1 MPTNVLKTRA
11 QSHLARCVFLAV
23 FALLAHAQSPAA
35 ASDAS
40 TNTPPNTKDV
50 ILNVTALD
58 AKGHPVT
65 DLTSADFQIFD
76 DGKLQHIASFK
87 ASAAQ
92 SDAET
97 PPATTL
103 ILFDLLNSIPAHRGY
118 LSNQIIRALETV
130 ETGDSVYFYLLTN
143 HGDLYPVHALPTPQ
157 GKTPASRASD
167 AEEDRKPASTPW
179 TRQIHPLLD
188 EAIQKVYGLRPMDDK
203 DRGIRSAVTFRTL
216 SELGRQLTEI
226 PGSKTIVWISAGA
239 PNWLLYPYGCQDIV
253 FAEGSRLYA
262 AGKCSSDCAKWQGGS
277 KCVDYMPFLQHF
289 SAQLDRT
296 GAIMYNVEDTAE
308 GALPPADRG
317 TPKDTLQQLADLT
330 GGRMYIGGE
339 VGKAIAQSLED
350 ARARYQLV
358 YDAPSPDGKYH
369 KLRVAC
375 ARKGVRIDRK
385 SVV

>member
-1 MPTNVLKTRA
+1 VT
-11 QSHLARCVFLAV
+11 LAAC
-23 FALLAHAQSPAA
+23 ALLAHAQSPAA

-65 DLTSADFQIFD
+65 DLTTADFQIFD
-76 DGKLQHIASFK
+76 DGKPQNIASFK
-87 ASAAQ
+87 ASGLQ
-92 SDAET
+92 SAAET
-97 PPATTL
+97 PTPTTL

-118 LSNQIIRALETV
+118 ISTQIIRALETV
-130 ETGDSVYFYLLTN
+130 QTGESVYLYLLTN
-143 HGDLYPVHALPTPQ
+143 HGDLYPIHALPTPQ
-157 GKTPASRASD
+157 GRTPVSRASD
-167 AEEDRKPASTPW
+167 AEDDRAPASTPW

-188 EAIQKVYGLRPMDDK
+188 EAIQKVYGLRPIDDQ

-216 SELGRQLTEI
+216 GELGRQLTDI
-226 PGSKTIVWISAGA
+226 PGPKTIVWITAGA
-239 PNWLLYPYGCQDIV
+239 PNWLLYPYGCKDTI

-262 AGKCSSDCAKWQGGS
+262 AGKCSSDCAKWQGGN
-277 KCVDYMPFLQHF
+277 KCVDYTPFLQHF

-296 GAIMYNVEDTAE
+296 GAIMYSVEDTAE

-330 GGRMYIGGE
+330 GGRMYTGGE
-339 VGKAIAQSLED
+339 VGKAIAQSLSD
-350 ARARYQLV
+350 ARGRYQLA
-358 YDAPSPDGKYH
+358 YDPPSPDGKFH

-375 ARKGVRIDRK
+375 ARKGVRIEAARGYFANQP
-385 SVV
+385 